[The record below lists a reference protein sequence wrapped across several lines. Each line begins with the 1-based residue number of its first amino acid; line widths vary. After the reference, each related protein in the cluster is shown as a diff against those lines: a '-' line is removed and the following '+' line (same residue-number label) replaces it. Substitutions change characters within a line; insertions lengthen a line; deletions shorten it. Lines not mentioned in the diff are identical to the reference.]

1 MDATR
6 TVELTPRFAKG
17 DPMRVIGLGE
27 RYDEAA
33 MARIPQ
39 QWARLQ
45 ERLPEVRGQ
54 TDPAQFGLF
63 YQLSESPFAFDYVTG
78 VMVADDAPLP
88 AGLVERRLPARRHA
102 VFTHRGH
109 VSGLRLLLDAIFR
122 EWLPQSGE
130 AAAGNPDFV
139 EVYGEDF
146 DPVRFE
152 GVIEVWVP
160 LRD

>member
-1 MDATR
+1 MTATR
-6 TVELTPRFAKG
+6 AVELTPRFADG

-27 RYDEAA
+27 RYDEAK
-33 MARIPQ
+33 MASIPE
-39 QWARLQ
+39 QWEHLQKRLG
-45 ERLPEVRGQ
+45 EVRGR

-63 YQLSESPFAFDYVTG
+63 YHLGESPFEAEYVTG

-88 AGLVERRLPARRHA
+88 AGFVERRLPARRHA

-109 VSGLRLLLDAIFR
+109 VAGLRPLVDAIFR
-122 EWLPQSGE
+122 EWLPRSGR
-130 AAAGNPDFV
+130 AAGGNPDLV

-146 DPVRFE
+146 DPVRLE

-160 LRD
+160 LQD

>member
-1 MDATR
+1 MTATR
-6 TVELTPRFAKG
+6 TVELTPRFAEG
-17 DPMRVIGLGE
+17 DPMRVIGLAE
-27 RYDEAA
+27 RYDAGT
-33 MARIPQ
+33 MARIPE
-39 QWARLQ
+39 QWERLQ
-45 ERLPEVRGQ
+45 ERLGEVRGH

-63 YQLSESPFAFDYVTG
+63 YHLGESPFAAEYVTG

-88 AGLVERRLPARRHA
+88 AGFIERRLPARRHA

-109 VSGLRLLLDAIFR
+109 VAGLRRLVDAIFH
-122 EWLPQSGE
+122 EWLPGSGQVGG
-130 AAAGNPDFV
+130 GNPDFV

-146 DPVRFE
+146 DPVRLE